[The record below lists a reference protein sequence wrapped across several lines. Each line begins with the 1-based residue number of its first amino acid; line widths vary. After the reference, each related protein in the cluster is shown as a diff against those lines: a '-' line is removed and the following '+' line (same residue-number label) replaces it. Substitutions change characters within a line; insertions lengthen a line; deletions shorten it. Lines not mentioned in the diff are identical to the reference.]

1 MADEIRD
8 FSPDEL
14 KELDELPEMT
24 PEEQS
29 TLRPKRGIGETIVA
43 HGSQGVGAGFMDDVA
58 GGITGLLES
67 TGPGRWLGE
76 KLGGHFRDGDGNLVS
91 GTTGRILEDKDG
103 KVVGGSFTEAGKAGR
118 DEARRTLKET
128 KQDNP
133 KTAVVSEVAGS
144 IASPVSRLA
153 PGAGVTAKLLPKA
166 TSGIGRIGAR
176 ATGAAVDAAAQGTV
190 AGIGYSEG
198 ETVGDVAKDAL
209 VSGGLSGLIGGAAG
223 GLAGT
228 VREGAD
234 SAYIREVVGAG
245 TKPATTTAPA
255 VAARTAATLATDGP
269 AMPSMAGPATI
280 PDPVLP
286 ASVAPETPTVFE
298 RSPAKTEIGA
308 QAEPDN
314 WHEFLKG
321 RIGPAMAANNNNA
334 AKAIA
339 ELSEDWKALQRNRRR
354 APTMAEPATVLDS
367 SLVDDVLDPETRLR
381 AQNPEAFRRI
391 LDPTEANTVP
401 SPSART
407 VPDIEGAR
415 ARAAA
420 RAPSDVDPMAA
431 TTPDMTPPPR
441 IPEAADAAPKSKPKQ
456 PEAPTRDQILD
467 AGYRKQA
474 AKDREELTRLIV
486 AEISEGPDGIRPT
499 ATANKKLDKADDA
512 IASEVLD
519 GPDKKV
525 VREAYL
531 GKAKP
536 GREKLAKVI
545 NDVDSQ
551 NEKLYAEFTKAGR
564 QIVDHNAYRSAL
576 DKAATAA
583 NRAGSPM
590 DTALLDQL
598 ISRFDTMVERNKG
611 TPVTL
616 AQLRGWTTEVQ
627 GLAASAIGGMN
638 EHTTAALKSRAARLV
653 TEHMYDV
660 MEKAAKGDPALQKA
674 ARQIAVNNKRLH
686 GLLTIDEALA
696 RRQPKEQVSKT
707 VGQRAAEAA
716 TTAALGAGAGA
727 LVGDEN
733 AGSTALAG
741 GIIGATVGSRG
752 QVAANVGRRLQ
763 RGLTKRAIQ
772 SADDA
777 ARGRVAT
784 ETAKTAAAI
793 NPVNRASVSTLRNL
807 EDQGPEDLS
816 VLTQDELA
824 REIAISSRDPLNGE
838 RYRRAIRE
846 LQARRQ

>member
-1 MADEIRD
+1 MADDI
-8 FSPDEL
+8 
-14 KELDELPEMT
+14 KELT
-24 PEEQS
+24 PEEAAAFGISPEGVQEIS
-29 TLRPKRGIGETIVA
+29 ESEASAAGVREKRGIGETVVA
-43 HGSQGVGAGFMDDVA
+43 HGSQGLGAGFMDDVA

-91 GTTGRILEDKDG
+91 GTTGRVLEDKAG
-103 KVVGGSFTEAGKAGR
+103 NPVSGTFKEAAKAGR

-133 KTAVVSEVAGS
+133 KTAVVSEIAGS
-144 IASPVSRLA
+144 VASPVSRLA

-166 TSGIGRIGAR
+166 TTALGRVGAR
-176 ATGAAVDAAAQGTV
+176 AAGAATDAAAQGAV
-190 AGIGYSEG
+190 AGVGYSEG
-198 ETVGDVAKDAL
+198 ETVADVAKDAA
-209 VSGGLSGLIGGAAG
+209 VSAGIGGVLGGAAG
-223 GLAGT
+223 GLAGG
-228 VREGAD
+228 VREVAD
-234 SAYIREVVGAG
+234 SRYVSKALGA
-245 TKPATTTAPA
+245 KPPAVDAAPAT
-255 VAARTAATLATDGP
+255 AARTAATLVTDGP

-298 RSPAKTEIGA
+298 RAPAKTEIGA

-354 APTMAEPATVLDS
+354 APTMVEPATVMDGPP
-367 SLVDDVLDPETRLR
+367 VDMP
-381 AQNPEAFRRI
+381 
-391 LDPTEANTVP
+391 DPTEASTVF

-407 VPDIEGAR
+407 APDIEGAR

-420 RAPSDVDPMAA
+420 RAPSDVDPMAE
-431 TTPDMTPPPR
+431 TFVDKTPPPR
-441 IPEAADAAPKSKPKQ
+441 VPEAADAAPKPKAKQ

-519 GPDKKV
+519 GPDKKA

-564 QIVDHNAYRSAL
+564 NVVDHELYRQAL
-576 DKAATAA
+576 QGAAKKA
-583 NRAGSPM
+583 NRQGDVM
-590 DTALLDQL
+590 DRHIYDVLTKE
-598 ISRFDTMVERNKG
+598 FDDMVARNDG
-611 TPVTL
+611 APVDL
-616 AQLRGWTTEVQ
+616 AQIRGWTTTVQ
-627 GLAASAIGGMN
+627 TKAASAIGGLNDHM
-638 EHTTAALKSRAARLV
+638 AAAVKARAARMV
-653 TEHMYDV
+653 TSEMYDV
-660 MEKAAKGDPALQKA
+660 MKRLAGSNPALKQA
-674 ARQIAVNNKRLH
+674 AEKIGTNNKRLH

-752 QVAANVGRRLQ
+752 QLAANVGRRVQ
-763 RGLTKRAIQ
+763 RGITSKAIK
-772 SADDA
+772 SAEMAGD
-777 ARGRVAT
+777 RITTEAT
-784 ETAKTAAAI
+784 KTAAAI
-793 NPVNRASVSTLRNL
+793 NPVNRATVSTLRNL
-807 EDQGPEDLS
+807 EDQAPEDLS
-816 VLTQDELA
+816 VLTQDELN
-824 REIAISSRDPLNGE
+824 REIAVSSKDPLNGE

-846 LQARRQ
+846 LQSRRQ